1 MRLLKF
7 EASWCGPCKNLTKTM
22 EGIDFPYPVEVI
34 DIDKNQDIA
43 MEYGIRGVP
52 HLILMDDD
60 NNIVKRIGG
69 AVSKEK
75 LIEELL

>member
-1 MRLLKF
+1 M
-7 EASWCGPCKNLTKTM
+7 TM
-22 EGIDFPYPVEVI
+22 KDIDFPYPVEVI

-43 MEYGIRGVP
+43 IEYGIRGVP

-60 NNIVKRIGG
+60 NNIIKRIGG